1 MDNLKETLTEL
12 KNMLSDAMITQID
25 LDLKIK
31 LVCKLNEALRIHDV
45 SVAKH
50 PLPRPLEA
58 WKAAREMELSDYIE
72 WHLEQE
78 RRGNER

>member
-45 SVAKH
+45 VGRGEQ
-50 PLPRPLEA
+50 LLVFLE
-58 WKAAREMELSDYIE
+58 WYDSNVCQNDCRSREDLVKDFMS
-72 WHLEQE
+72 Q
-78 RRGNER
+78 

>member
-45 SVAKH
+45 VGQSEQLSCKCG
-50 PLPRPLEA
+50 LPKRKEGIGFSCMRTDCDA
-58 WKAAREMELSDYIE
+58 NIE
-72 WHLEQE
+72 T
-78 RRGNER
+78 

>member
-1 MDNLKETLTEL
+1 MDNLRETLTEL

-45 SVAKH
+45 VGRSEQ
-50 PLPRPLEA
+50 L
-58 WKAAREMELSDYIE
+58 AAFLSYIQQSE
-72 WHLEQE
+72 KEGETIINNDEFIEGYLKSL
-78 RRGNER
+78 